1 MVLTKCLSCSYDK
14 CGRVVTPA
22 NTCNQPQTKSKKHF
36 RSASCDV
43 KMIKSFA
50 RDHSSSSGPAD
61 AAGQDAVGASTKYK
75 NLKKFQAHTR
85 NHSTDLH
92 DPSQPIR
99 YIQNQLR
106 PQDCPEEDDDEEL
119 TTGCG
124 HFVKSTLVTTATTKS
139 TCPITYAS
147 MRTSYDT
154 PIHITIPKRM

>member
-75 NLKKFQAHTR
+75 NLKSSRRTR
-85 NHSTDLH
+85 AITRQTYTTPVN
-92 DPSQPIR
+92 PSDIFR
-99 YIQNQLR
+99 TNFGR
-106 PQDCPEEDDDEEL
+106 R
-119 TTGCG
+119 
-124 HFVKSTLVTTATTKS
+124 TA
-139 TCPITYAS
+139 
-147 MRTSYDT
+147 
-154 PIHITIPKRM
+154 PKRMMTKS